1 MSTST
6 RTEKIV
12 RKLETEILTGAL
24 KPGDRLDE
32 VELARRFEVSRT
44 PIHDALRHLAASGLV
59 EIRPRQSAL
68 VASLTIPRLLQMF
81 EVMAQ
86 LEGMCARLASSR
98 ITGEH
103 RELLREANEGCATAL
118 QSGNVSGF
126 YDANDTFHETVR
138 LAAGNAFLY
147 EEAVALQN
155 RLAPYRRQVTYQPGR
170 MKASIEEHQRILD
183 AIVGVKPIAAEIAM
197 RAHVELL
204 GSGVSDF
211 VAALAGDTT
220 DHGAASEIMSFVGSL
235 G

>member
-1 MSTST
+1 MPTST

-12 RKLETEILTGAL
+12 RKLETEILTGLL
-24 KPGDRLDE
+24 KPGARLDE

-86 LEGMCARLASSR
+86 MEGMCARLACGR

-103 RELLREANEGCATAL
+103 RELLKQANEDCAAAL
-118 QSGNVSGF
+118 SSGNVAGF
-126 YDANDTFHETVR
+126 YDANTAFHETIR
-138 LAAGNAFLY
+138 LASNNPFLY
-147 EEAVALQN
+147 EETVALQN

-170 MKASIEEHQRILD
+170 MKASIDEHQRILD
-183 AIVGVKPIAAEIAM
+183 AIITVKPLAAELAM

-204 GSGVSDF
+204 GTGVSDF
-211 VAALAGDTT
+211 VAALANGVE
-220 DHGAASEIMSFVGSL
+220 DHGAASELMNFVGSL